1 MWHILR
7 KVPEKVGPDLKEDDD
22 FHASLS
28 LCVWSCETPEEFE
41 DRWARIMIQYG
52 LKNHEWFAGRF
63 DIRSSWVPAYFRD
76 IPLSGLLRTTSR
88 SESANS
94 YFSRFI
100 GFKHAL
106 VEFWLRFDTALEDQ
120 RHKELEA
127 DNVTLHTTPI
137 LKTSWGME
145 KHGSELFTHEVFEEF
160 QQELLAARE
169 YCVFESMQKDGDL
182 KIMRVADNSK
192 KVRLVQLNRSTMFA
206 SCSCML
212 FGTHGIPCRHIIHAL
227 RSAKIDELTTM
238 YVLKRFRKDCKR
250 ESVLSPEGILLE
262 ERANSPVNPVL
273 QKLISDT
280 SNKIESLF
288 VQAKNSPD
296 AMQILRD
303 GVFALGDKISGMI
316 PAKEL
321 SRIEE
326 FEDFLGCPVPM
337 QVEIHPPL
345 ISAQREGSN
354 ESRDMLTRGGNKIRM
369 SKKRRMCYSHE
380 GAAHARRSDCMIVE
394 LVPRKQTTNEL
405 GSSFHS

>member
-1 MWHILR
+1 
-7 KVPEKVGPDLKEDDD
+7 
-22 FHASLS
+22 
-28 LCVWSCETPEEFE
+28 
-41 DRWARIMIQYG
+41 MIQS
-52 LKNHEWFAGRF
+52 LQVRA
-63 DIRSSWVPAYFRD
+63 
-76 IPLSGLLRTTSR
+76 LSRALCTS
-88 SESANS
+88 
-94 YFSRFI
+94 
-100 GFKHAL
+100 
-106 VEFWLRFDTALEDQ
+106 
-120 RHKELEA
+120 
-127 DNVTLHTTPI
+127 
-137 LKTSWGME
+137 
-145 KHGSELFTHEVFEEF
+145 
-160 QQELLAARE
+160 
-169 YCVFESMQKDGDL
+169 
-182 KIMRVADNSK
+182 
-192 KVRLVQLNRSTMFA
+192 
-206 SCSCML
+206 
-212 FGTHGIPCRHIIHAL
+212 IIHAL
-227 RSAKIDELTTM
+227 RSAKIDQLPTM

-250 ESVLSPEGILLE
+250 ESVFSPEGILLE
-262 ERANSPVNPVL
+262 ERANSPVNPML
-273 QKLISDT
+273 QKLISET
-280 SNKIESLF
+280 SNRIESLF

-303 GVFALGDKISGMI
+303 GVFALGDRITDMI